1 MSIGRIARLYPQ
13 GAAKS
18 AKIFLLIYYFFQIFS
33 INIMG
38 RENNKLIGKKMVKRF
53 EDLTFTDD
61 FMFCKV
67 MQNEGLC
74 KRLIEMILSDT
85 IGKITYISVQHN
97 INTYEQAKSV
107 RFDVLVQT
115 ENGKFYDV
123 EMQVSNEKN
132 IPKRMRFYQA
142 AIDISFLDKGNFYNN
157 LNDSFIIFICL
168 FDVIG
173 KNKPVYTFE
182 NICLEDKNISLQD
195 GTKKVIINSEA
206 FKDTKDKELKEFL
219 EYLKTD
225 KAKSEFTRRIEEMIQ
240 TIKQNE
246 QARQEY
252 RLMSTFEMDAR
263 YKGFSEGLK
272 QKSIETA
279 KLMKNR
285 GYPISEILL
294 MTGLPE
300 SEIEKL

>member
-1 MSIGRIARLYPQ
+1 
-13 GAAKS
+13 
-18 AKIFLLIYYFFQIFS
+18 
-33 INIMG
+33 
-38 RENNKLIGKKMVKRF
+38 MVKRF

-61 FMFCKV
+61 FMFCKT
-67 MQNEGLC
+67 MQNPDLC
-74 KRLIEMILSDT
+74 KGLIEMILADT
-85 IGKITYISVQHN
+85 IGKITYISIQHN
-97 INTYEQAKSV
+97 LKNYEQAKSV

-115 ENGKFYDV
+115 ENGNLYDV

-142 AIDISFLDKGNFYNN
+142 AIDISFLDKGNFYND
-157 LNDSFIIFICL
+157 LNESFIIFICL

-173 KNKPVYTFE
+173 KNRPVYTFE
-182 NICLEDKNISLQD
+182 NICIEDKNISLQD

-206 FKDTKDKELKEFL
+206 CKNTEDKDLKEFL
-219 EYLKTD
+219 EYLKTG
-225 KAKSEFTRRIEEMIQ
+225 KPNNEFTRRIEEVIQ
-240 TIKQNE
+240 TIKENE

-272 QKSIETA
+272 QTA
-279 KLMKNR
+279 KNMKMEKLD
-285 GYPISEILL
+285 ISLIKKI
-294 MTGLPE
+294 TGLSE